1 MSVEPAA
8 FALGCSHDAG
18 CPPDAP
24 PISMA
29 SEICLF
35 VLTFAAPHDT
45 GPDDLLRCPD
55 VYPLPRSP
63 SAESGERRHLVAAVP
78 ADHDLAAGDQPRMR
92 HQPVSP
98 APGGADV
105 ERRSLTAS
113 GKHHL

>member
-35 VLTFAAPHDT
+35 VLTRLTPHDT
-45 GPDDLLRCPD
+45 GLDDLPRSPD
-55 VYPLPRSP
+55 VYLLPWSP
-63 SAESGERRHLVAAVP
+63 SAESGKRRHLAAAVF
-78 ADHDLAAGDQPRMR
+78 ADHDLAAGDQPGVR
-92 HQPVSP
+92 HQPVTP
-98 APGGADV
+98 APGGA
-105 ERRSLTAS
+105 
-113 GKHHL
+113 